1 MYQISLFARHIKEI
15 LIFARRMKKSVFF
28 LFLFVA
34 LLFAGCSE
42 YNKIL
47 KSKDVNLKYT
57 SAVDFYKAGECY
69 KALPLL
75 EELIGLTR
83 GSQMAEDVY
92 YYHAQSNYCVK
103 DYYLANYFFKSF
115 TKTFSNSPKA
125 EECQFLAALCSY
137 NLSPSF
143 SLDQMDTK
151 TAVDEFQLFLDKY
164 PSSALSDSASKMI
177 EKLNK
182 KLEIKHFEIAKSYV
196 ITEKYKAAVS
206 ALKGFI
212 KDFPGTVYREEALYL
227 VVESQYLFAEGSIE
241 SKKLDRYRATTE
253 SYITF
258 VSAFPQSKLLGSA
271 ESYYQKSRRQI
282 ERLMA
287 SKQK

>member
-1 MYQISLFARHIKEI
+1 
-15 LIFARRMKKSVFF
+15 MKKRVTFF
-28 LFLFVA
+28 LSFVVFA
-34 LLFAGCSE
+34 IAGCSE
-42 YNKIL
+42 YNKVL

-57 SAVDFYKAGECY
+57 SAVEFYNKGECY

-92 YYHAQSNYCVK
+92 YYHAKSNYCVK

-115 TKTFSNSPKA
+115 TKTFSNSPRA

-137 NLSPSF
+137 NLSPAY
-143 SLDQMDTK
+143 SLDQNDTK

-164 PSSALSDSASKMI
+164 PSSALRDSANTMI
-177 EKLNK
+177 EKLNR
-182 KLEIKHFEIAKSYV
+182 KLEIKNFEIAKSYV

-206 ALKGFI
+206 ALRGFL
-212 KDFPGTVYREEALYL
+212 KDFPASSFREEALFL
-227 VVESQYLFAEGSIE
+227 VVKSQYLFAEGSIE

-258 VSAFPQSKLLGSA
+258 VSAFPESKLLNEA
-271 ESYYQKSRRQI
+271 EGYYQKSRRQI
-282 ERLMA
+282 ERLTA